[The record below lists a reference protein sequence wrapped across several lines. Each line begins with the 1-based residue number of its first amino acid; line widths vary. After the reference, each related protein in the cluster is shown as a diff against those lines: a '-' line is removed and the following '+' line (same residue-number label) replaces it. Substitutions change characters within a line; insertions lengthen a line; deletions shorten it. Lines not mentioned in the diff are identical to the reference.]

1 MSAQKPASWAYA
13 EEFVTEN
20 EVIESARRRGEELGA
35 TPVGNG
41 AGVLL
46 RLLAAAVKAKSVVEV
61 GTGAGTSGLW
71 MLQGMPE
78 DGILTTIDV
87 EAEHQGVA
95 KKAYAE
101 AGIAHQRTRVIT
113 RSGARRAAPHD
124 RRRLRHGRHRRRQG
138 ASTPST
144 SSHGIR
150 LLRSGGVL
158 VLDNMLWHD
167 KVADPAARDEQT
179 SVLRDLGKALR
190 DDERLDPGPAA
201 GGRRRAGGRQ
211 ALTDASWR
219 VRRVRRGRGRAGTRP
234 GPSAIA
240 TTSNGSIRVGADPMM
255 PLPADSAA
263 VAENSRWKSSR

>member
-20 EVIESARRRGEELGA
+20 EVIEDARRRGEELGA

-46 RLLAAAVKAKSVVEV
+46 RLLAAAVKARSVVEV

-71 MLQGMPE
+71 LLQGMPD

-87 EAEHQGVA
+87 DAEHQRAA

-101 AGIAHQRTRVIT
+101 AGVAHQRTRVIT
-113 RSGARRAAPHD
+113 GRALDVLPRMTDGAYDMVVVDGDKNEYPEYVDHA
-124 RRRLRHGRHRRRQG
+124 
-138 ASTPST
+138 
-144 SSHGIR
+144 IR
-150 LLRSGGVL
+150 LLRSGGLL

-179 SVLRDLGKALR
+179 TVLRDLGKKLR
-190 DDERLDPGPAA
+190 DDDRLVPA
-201 GGRRRAGGRQ
+201 
-211 ALTDASWR
+211 LL
-219 VRRVRRGRGRAGTRP
+219 P
-234 GPSAIA
+234 
-240 TTSNGSIRVGADPMM
+240 VGDGV
-255 PLPADSAA
+255 LAA
-263 VAENSRWKSSR
+263 VKR